1 MKNFLIGCATAS
13 HQNEGY
19 NIHNNWY
26 NWEKINKI
34 PTSGI
39 CCNSWFD
46 YEKDILCL
54 KELGCDAYR
63 FSLEWSRI
71 MPKIKTIN
79 YKALNKYEKMVDCC
93 IKHQIEPVIT
103 LHHFTRPLWVDEVFG
118 GLHNEKINEYFLKYV
133 GLVLGVLGKKVK
145 YWITFNEPM
154 LEIVHGY
161 LRGTRPP
168 GRKGDF
174 EGMYWAIVNILELH
188 SLTYDLIKNVN
199 PKAMVSIAKNLVFF
213 EKRYCYDVL
222 KSSLE
227 DQIIEH
233 YNWCILDAFHTG
245 ELKFGIDVLG
255 IGKNWGMTNVNW
267 RNKLDFIGV
276 NHYNVGYVDISFLSA
291 ETINVLLEDENN
303 NLVKN
308 VLKWDIHPESIIKV
322 LNMVRNRYNHLK
334 IMITESGSTDP
345 NQMYFMDTHL
355 KNILNY
361 QLNTGNLLGV
371 MWWTLMDNFE
381 WEDGYLP
388 KFGLYSRKEKI
399 DEKHQITIKR
409 KIKPSGHYFMT
420 IIGNFKSTWNKIY
433 GNKTIF

>member
-1 MKNFLIGCATAS
+1 MKKFLIGCATAS
-13 HQNEGY
+13 HQNEGF
-19 NIHNNWY
+19 NVHNNWF
-26 NWEKINKI
+26 NWEKKNKI

-39 CCNSWFD
+39 CCNSWIE

-54 KELGCDAYR
+54 KELGCNSYR

-71 MPKIKTIN
+71 MPRLNKIN
-79 YKALNKYEKMVDCC
+79 YDALKRYEMMVDCC
-93 IKHQIEPVIT
+93 LKHGIEPVIT
-103 LHHFTRPLWVDEVFG
+103 LHHFTRPLWVDELFG
-118 GLHNEKINEYFLKYV
+118 GLHNEMINEYFLKYV
-133 GLVLGVLGKKVK
+133 GLVLGLIGKKVK

-154 LEIVHGY
+154 LEVVHGY

-199 PKAMVSIAKNLVFF
+199 ANAMVSIAKNLVYF
-213 EKRYCYDVL
+213 EKRYYYDMI

-227 DQIIEH
+227 DKIIEH

-245 ELKFGIDVLG
+245 EINFGIDILG
-255 IGKNWGMTNVNW
+255 IGKNWVMKNNNW

-276 NHYNVGYVDISFLSA
+276 NHYNVGYVDISYLSA
-291 ETINVLLEDENN
+291 DKINVLLGEKN

-308 VLKWDIHPESIIKV
+308 ILGWDIYPDSIIRV
-322 LNMVRNRYNHLK
+322 LNMVRERYPYLK

-345 NQMYFMDTHL
+345 TQEYFMDHHL

-361 QLNTGNLLGV
+361 QLNTNVLLGV
-371 MWWTLMDNFE
+371 MWWTLIDNFE
-381 WEDGYLP
+381 WEDGYYP
-388 KFGLYSRKEKI
+388 KFGLYSRHEKI
-399 DEKHQITIKR
+399 DENHGITIER
-409 KIKPSGHYFMT
+409 KMKKSGKYFMT
-420 IIGNFKSTWNKIY
+420 KVHHFWNDWNNLY
-433 GNKTIF
+433 GNK